1 MQYRTLGKYGPR
13 VSRNGL
19 GCNNF
24 DYRLDFEGTVK
35 VVHKALDLG
44 ITLFDTSDSYGNRTR
59 RGGSE
64 EFLGRILGA
73 RRSEIVLATKFGW
86 PIDAEGKLKGA
97 SRRYI
102 MAAVEASLKRL
113 RTDWIDLYQMHVPDP
128 LTPIEETLRAL
139 DDLVRQGKVRFIG
152 CSNLSASEVESAQET
167 SKLHGLNAFVSCQNE
182 YNPLVRDIE
191 RELLPVMDRYGL
203 GLIPSA
209 PLAAGL
215 LTGKYRADAPMPA
228 DGRLNLSATAPRSQ
242 RFVNEANWK
251 IVEQLRAFSH
261 QRGHTL
267 LELALSWLAAQPT
280 VASIIA
286 GAMKPEQ
293 LEQNVRAADWTIA
306 ASDMKEID
314 RITAA
319 APIRTHAPHEL

>member
-1 MQYRTLGKYGPR
+1 MEYRTLGKFGPR
-13 VSRNGL
+13 VSLNGL

-44 ITLFDTSDSYGNRTR
+44 ITLFDTSDSYGNRAR

-64 EFLGRILGA
+64 EFLGRILGS
-73 RRSEIVLATKFGW
+73 RRKEIVLATKFGW
-86 PIDAEGKLKGA
+86 PMDAEGKLKGA

-102 MAAVEASLKRL
+102 MSTIEGSLKRL
-113 RTDWIDLYQMHVPDP
+113 NTDWIDLYQMHVPDP

-152 CSNLSASEVESAQET
+152 CSNLSAAEVEAAQET
-167 SKLHGLNAFVSCQNE
+167 SRLHGLNAFISCQNE

-191 RELLPVMDRYGL
+191 PDLMPVMDKHGL
-203 GLIPSA
+203 GLVPCA

-215 LTGKYRADAPMPA
+215 LTGKYQADAPMPA
-228 DGRLNLSATAPRSQ
+228 DGRLNRPSSAPRSQ
-242 RFVNEANWK
+242 RFVKQDNWK
-251 IVEQLRAFSH
+251 IVEELRTFSS

-267 LELALSWLAAQPT
+267 LELAFSWLAAHDT
-280 VASIIA
+280 VSSIIA
-286 GAMKPEQ
+286 GAMTPEQ
-293 LEQNVRAADWTIA
+293 LEQNVRAVNWTI
-306 ASDMKEID
+306 SGEDMAEID
-314 RITAA
+314 LIT
-319 APIRTHAPHEL
+319 RK